1 MSDTETGTD
10 PEPIFSAEDGLEKL
24 WVQAYQGEVLGEE
37 LFERVAAQLDEDG
50 EPEHAAKVRVLARL
64 ELRTKEAIA
73 PALARAGI
81 STEPDSEMLSLAAAL
96 AAGTRDIT
104 WEQLMDSIEN
114 VTGQYIPLYARIGEL
129 DPTERAAAE
138 LLVAHEEALR
148 DFGRAERAGNAATSL
163 YQVNALS
170 HMR

>member
-24 WVQAYQGEVLGEE
+24 WVQAYQGEVLGEQ

-50 EPEHAAKVRVLARL
+50 EAAHAAKVRVLATL

-73 PALARAGI
+73 PALVRAGI
-81 STEPDSEMLSLAAAL
+81 STTPDPEMLSLAAAL
-96 AAGTRDIT
+96 ASGTREIT
-104 WEQLMDSIEN
+104 WEQFMDSIVN
-114 VTGQYIPLYARIGEL
+114 VTGQYLPLYVRIGEL

-138 LLVAHEEALR
+138 LL
-148 DFGRAERAGNAATSL
+148 GRTRGGTA
-163 YQVNALS
+163 
-170 HMR
+170 

>member
-50 EPEHAAKVRVLARL
+50 EPEHAAKVRVLATL

-73 PALARAGI
+73 PALARAPASPPSPI
-81 STEPDSEMLSLAAAL
+81 PRCSAWPPPSPPP
-96 AAGTRDIT
+96 R
-104 WEQLMDSIEN
+104 
-114 VTGQYIPLYARIGEL
+114 VTSRG
-129 DPTERAAAE
+129 
-138 LLVAHEEALR
+138 
-148 DFGRAERAGNAATSL
+148 S
-163 YQVNALS
+163 S
-170 HMR
+170 